1 MTNKRPLAPSILNKL
16 DNYLLL
22 NKPEIWSAR
31 THLVIYYGLLFIAL
45 LAGICFIIPDDARS
59 SSNIY
64 YWAMFMAVVCL
75 IAIIGWL
82 IFLLRFNVFK
92 RFGNITAFGR
102 LATFLLYFTSV
113 GTIVAF
119 AFVQPA
125 VETIRA
131 NKAYSD
137 AEVINDIN
145 TINLNICKLEF
156 DSIRKDW
163 YYDTVV
169 VVAKLTERKPAI
181 DYRDYEEIDEATV
194 DTINAIMPYV
204 HLPFKEVT
212 REDINEQI
220 NRGDSIIKINDSLY
234 QVYDDPNLQVLN
246 PYQAG
251 KHIDTSIFSSIQ
263 LYRLAYKQH
272 KNADTAA
279 LRKELKRLIAKYQ
292 SPEKDTYKYSNEYG
306 RNPSFTDRFSVDYGV
321 KDISNSVNNV
331 CHRKAT
337 WDKANL
343 PILFRLF
350 FYFTFVISL
359 LVFIF
364 RHTSIK
370 AFFLSLLTAFV
381 LLILS
386 SLLSVFVSN
395 KGIPSVI
402 VYLGFFTLFAIF
414 GSLVVRSKKR
424 NIIVGISI
432 NLFVMMVAFVP
443 SISLSLYELLTY
455 SRPLY
460 ASGLNDDMIEHYKTY
475 QLYAEVLGILI
486 LLVLIPTYI
495 HWLYKKWFAL
505 PQD

>member
-31 THLVIYYGLLFIAL
+31 THLVIYYGLLFMAL
-45 LAGICFIIPDDARS
+45 LAGICFIIPDDART
-59 SSNIY
+59 SSNLY
-64 YWAMFMAVVCL
+64 FWAMFMTVVCI

-82 IFLLRFNVFK
+82 LFLLRFNVFK

-102 LATFLLYFTSV
+102 LSTFLLYFISV

-137 AEVINDIN
+137 AEIINDIN

-156 DSIRKDW
+156 DSIPTEWD
-163 YYDTVV
+163 YDTVV
-169 VVAKLTERKPAI
+169 VVAKPSERKLAI
-181 DYRDYEEIDEATV
+181 DYEDYEASDEATV
-194 DTINAIMPYV
+194 DTLHAIMPYV

-234 QVYDDPNLQVLN
+234 QVYDNPNLRVLSL
-246 PYQAG
+246 YRAG
-251 KHIDTSIFSSIQ
+251 KHIDTSIFNSMQ

-272 KNADTAA
+272 KNIDTAA
-279 LRKELKRLIAKYQ
+279 LKKEVKRLITKYK
-292 SPEKDTYKYSNEYG
+292 SPEKRQYTDDYG
-306 RNPSFTDRFSVDYGV
+306 ENPSFTERYSMDYGV
-321 KDISNSVNNV
+321 DDIGTSINNV

-337 WDKANL
+337 WDKENL
-343 PILFRLF
+343 PDLFRLF

-364 RHTSIK
+364 RHTSTK
-370 AFFLSLLTAFV
+370 AFFLSLLAAFV

-386 SLLSVFVSN
+386 TLLSAFID
-395 KGIPSVI
+395 KRGIPSAI
-402 VYLGFFTLFAIF
+402 VYLGFFALFAILA
-414 GSLVVRSKKR
+414 SVVVRSKKR
-424 NIIVGISI
+424 NIVVGISI

-443 SISLSLYELLTY
+443 NIALNLYELLTY
-455 SRPLY
+455 AKPLY
-460 ASGLNDDMIEHYKTY
+460 ASGLNNNMLEHYKDY
-475 QLYAEVLGILI
+475 RLYSELLGIVMLI
-486 LLVLIPTYI
+486 VLIPTYI
-495 HWLYKKWFAL
+495 HWLYRKWFAL

>member
-16 DNYLLL
+16 DKYLLL

-31 THLVIYYGLLFIAL
+31 THLVMYYGLLFIAL
-45 LAGICFIIPDDARS
+45 LTGICFIIPDDART

-64 YWAMFMAVVCL
+64 YWAMFMSVVCL
-75 IAIIGWL
+75 IAVIVWL
-82 IFLLRFNVFK
+82 LFLLRFNVFK

-102 LATFLLYFTSV
+102 FTTFLLYFVSV

-125 VETIRA
+125 VENIRA
-131 NKAYSD
+131 NKAYTD

-169 VVAKLTERKPAI
+169 VVAKPSERRSRNN
-181 DYRDYEEIDEATV
+181 YEDYEESDEPSV
-194 DTINAIMPYV
+194 DSLNAIIPYV

-212 REDINEQI
+212 RADINEQI
-220 NRGDSIIKINDSLY
+220 NRGDSIIKINDTLY
-234 QVYDDPNLQVLN
+234 KVYDDPNLQILN

-251 KHIDTSIFSSIQ
+251 KHIDTSIYSSIE

-272 KNADTAA
+272 KNIDTAA
-279 LRKELKRLIAKYQ
+279 LRKELKRLITKYQ
-292 SPEKDTYKYSNEYG
+292 SPEKDRYQYTNEYG
-306 RNPSFTDRFSVDYGV
+306 RNPSFTERFSVDYGV
-321 KDISNSVNNV
+321 KEISNSVNNV
-331 CHRKAT
+331 CQRKST
-337 WDKANL
+337 WDKVNL
-343 PILFRLF
+343 PFIFRLF
-350 FYFTFVISL
+350 FYFTFIISL

-395 KGIPSVI
+395 KGIPSVA
-402 VYLGFFTLFAIF
+402 VYLGFFTLFAVF

-455 SRPLY
+455 SKPLY
-460 ASGLNDDMIEHYKTY
+460 TSGLNDDMIEHYKTY
-475 QLYAEVLGILI
+475 QLYAEILGIVI
-486 LLVLIPTYI
+486 LLLLIPTYI
-495 HWLYKKWFAL
+495 HWLYRKWFAL